1 MERSVNV
8 FQHLFFPLSGFFLS
22 LEPLVPSQQP
32 AQAVVEYNYDAALP
46 DELTIR
52 KGDLISD
59 VVPNSPGWW
68 EGTLTRD
75 GKRGLFPDNFVKAA
89 NWGKSLFTSTKRHS
103 ISGPN
108 PTVWFDEQHRQGRMV
123 VNDLYESADVVNRSS
138 NSSYSA
144 SAHNSSSH
152 SRIVH
157 ARQVQIGQNIERS
170 PFDEVA
176 IESGDLVGLSGGE
189 QEQTTSN
196 SHTMIASTTSERDAT
211 PSVPSL
217 PPKPANPDELALRE
231 GDVITL
237 ITKEGQDP
245 GWWKGEHKG
254 RIGLFPDNFVQIIT
268 TAEET
273 SPISKP
279 ERPTKALTSSK
290 SKDSISKDSISKMMT
305 SSMSNIASISRKY
318 SDNVRP
324 VSATA
329 KSPTN
334 QPTVVASVRTSV
346 NDSENVTVNSALA
359 TSKRTILEKSSDN
372 LDGALWSK
380 SASYTVTETS
390 YSSSSSSTINNM
402 SSTMIMSASG
412 DSELDLVERS
422 AMLTHPTASRVKFIV
437 LTWQRRDNQ
446 NCQDQRLQI
455 KTSCFHY
462 DSLIHDSDYRA
473 GRFKERRQ
481 QILEEVEK
489 SACEMIENSENYLI
503 ILDDNFH
510 YRSMRY
516 EVYRVAKQSKAGFA
530 QVYLD
535 VPFEECCL
543 RCAARGHNPPFQV
556 LREMDAAIEHP
567 DPRNSWE
574 RNSLIIPNSELWR
587 ISSELETTVSANPL
601 NRLQFI
607 LDLVMYTIKHP
618 CSEEQLK
625 SSEPQEQSSIHYADL
640 ALRKI
645 VSDYASSFRRRKDLP
660 LLLAQTKKSI
670 LDDLKNGNI
679 HLPCD
684 CGGDLLSQYTKFL
697 KSYFYVDSEKKL
709 IFLVFI
715 LQFRCS
721 FVCFPVCFGVLYHL
735 SDS

>member
-1 MERSVNV
+1 M
-8 FQHLFFPLSGFFLS
+8 
-22 LEPLVPSQQP
+22 

-75 GKRGLFPDNFVKAA
+75 GKRGLFPDNFVKLVNDPNGLAL
-89 NWGKSLFTSTKRHS
+89 SRHS
-103 ISGPN
+103 SSGRKCKVLFSYKPMNEDELELHVDDIIDIISEVEEGWWKGKLNNRIGVFPSN
-108 PTVWFDEQHRQGRMV
+108 FVEEISNNGTREASQRQQKISVSETVKTTM
-123 VNDLYESADVVNRSS
+123 
-138 NSSYSA
+138 
-144 SAHNSSSH
+144 
-152 SRIVH
+152 
-157 ARQVQIGQNIERS
+157 
-170 PFDEVA
+170 
-176 IESGDLVGLSGGE
+176 GGE

-217 PPKPANPDELALRE
+217 PPKPVKELCKVIFNYEPANPDELALRE

-324 VSATA
+324 DEKTTHPLLTKKPVLPPPPLKKPQRSSSDLAKSPTAPNLLSSAKHQPDISPSSLSATA

-422 AMLTHPTASRVKFIV
+422 AMLTHPTASRVKAPKRRPPSTIYTGGDASNVEESPETTTSSLSTSASSTTVTTMLNGDADSHALPEKQPASKKVPWVEELKLNQAKKSMQAGNKTRVMIGGSETTSSSIQSVTTSVSSTNIASPTATSPEQVKATPTITGVTLRSHQSPSSSSSVPTPRPQSMISSLRSSLVSPQSGDAGITITAEQWNDLLGKVARLEMQFEKTV
-437 LTWQRRDNQ
+437 EELTAKLNEE
-446 NCQDQRLQI
+446 
-455 KTSCFHY
+455 KAH
-462 DSLIHDSDYRA
+462 
-473 GRFKERRQ
+473 RQ
-481 QILEEVEK
+481 QLQQEIDKITNLVT
-489 SACEMIENSENYLI
+489 
-503 ILDDNFH
+503 
-510 YRSMRY
+510 
-516 EVYRVAKQSKAGFA
+516 
-530 QVYLD
+530 QV
-535 VPFEECCL
+535 
-543 RCAARGHNPPFQV
+543 
-556 LREMDAAIEHP
+556 
-567 DPRNSWE
+567 
-574 RNSLIIPNSELWR
+574 
-587 ISSELETTVSANPL
+587 
-601 NRLQFI
+601 
-607 LDLVMYTIKHP
+607 
-618 CSEEQLK
+618 
-625 SSEPQEQSSIHYADL
+625 
-640 ALRKI
+640 
-645 VSDYASSFRRRKDLP
+645 
-660 LLLAQTKKSI
+660 
-670 LDDLKNGNI
+670 
-679 HLPCD
+679 
-684 CGGDLLSQYTKFL
+684 
-697 KSYFYVDSEKKL
+697 
-709 IFLVFI
+709 
-715 LQFRCS
+715 
-721 FVCFPVCFGVLYHL
+721 
-735 SDS
+735 